1 MKLSLFRN
9 DKTTFK
15 DELVLALIVSVSLT
29 VGILL
34 VVTAPSVWIIQS
46 STTKVFGV
54 LWIMVGVMFFPGLIY
69 RLFTNDP
76 KE

>member
-1 MKLSLFRN
+1 MKSSLFRN

-15 DELVLALIVSVSLT
+15 DELVLALIVSVSLA

-34 VVTAPSVWIIQS
+34 VVTAPSFWIIQS

>member
-1 MKLSLFRN
+1 MKFGLFRN

-15 DELVLALIVSVSLT
+15 DELALALIVSISLA

-34 VVTAPSVWIIQS
+34 VVTAPSVWIIRS
-46 STTKVFGV
+46 STTRVFGV
-54 LWIMVGVMFFPGLIY
+54 LWIMVGIMFLPGLIY

>member
-15 DELVLALIVSVSLT
+15 DELVLALIASVSLA

-34 VVTAPSVWIIQS
+34 VVTAPSVWVIQP
-46 STTKVFGV
+46 STTKAFGV

>member
-1 MKLSLFRN
+1 MKFSLFRN

-15 DELVLALIVSVSLT
+15 DELVLELIVSVSLAIGT
-29 VGILL
+29 LL

-54 LWIMVGVMFFPGLIY
+54 LWIMVGVMFLPSLIY
-69 RLFTNDP
+69 RLFTNRLP
-76 KE
+76 K

>member
-1 MKLSLFRN
+1 MKFGLFRN

-15 DELVLALIVSVSLT
+15 DELVLSLIVSISLA

-34 VVTAPSVWIIQS
+34 VVTAPSVWMIRS
-46 STTKVFGV
+46 STTRVFGV
-54 LWIMVGVMFFPGLIY
+54 LWIMVGIMFLPGLIY

-76 KE
+76 KD

>member
-1 MKLSLFRN
+1 MKFGLFRN

-15 DELVLALIVSVSLT
+15 DELVIVSISLA

-34 VVTAPSVWIIQS
+34 VVTAPSVWIIRS
-46 STTKVFGV
+46 STTRVFGV
-54 LWIMVGVMFFPGLIY
+54 LWIMVGIMFLPGLIY

-76 KE
+76 KD

>member
-1 MKLSLFRN
+1 MKFSLFRN

-15 DELVLALIVSVSLT
+15 DELVLALIVSVSLA

-46 STTKVFGV
+46 SATKVFGA
-54 LWIMVGVMFFPGLIY
+54 LWIMAGVMFLPGLIY
-69 RLFTNDP
+69 RLFTN
-76 KE
+76 KTKK